1 MRENWRETLPD
12 PATSPERTQRIN
24 RAYVE
29 DRQRQR
35 ARRQAERMKKAL
47 DETDRRDKKIAE
59 IFKTVAA
66 ILVIFLVF
74 GALAAATIT
83 LSGTQKKAAAEEQ
96 EAAVKE
102 QEATTENA
110 WDGSQA
116 GANAVTVED
125 LKAEYE
131 TDGWQRVGDYS
142 LRWDIRSTND
152 DVTIAGASD
161 GPIYDLPLG
170 WTSFACHDRTMNR
183 SYTVIVSDVGTFA
196 VIPTLD
202 ENGEQVL
209 TEQY

>member
-1 MRENWRETLPD
+1 MNENWRQTLPD
-12 PATSPERTQRIN
+12 PATSPMPTQRIN
-24 RAYVE
+24 RVYSE

-66 ILVIFLVF
+66 ILVVFLVF

-96 EAAVKE
+96 
-102 QEATTENA
+102 QEATTENPC
-110 WDGSQA
+110 DGSQA

-131 TDGWQRVGDYS
+131 TDGWQRVGGYS
-142 LRWDIRSTND
+142 PRWDIHSTND